1 VLFTAD
7 KLSLLSLG
15 GAVLVTSSIFII
27 LYYKDNSA
35 GGDAK
40 SVTTDSGTEIELP
53 PMHSALHTSLSL
65 EELYELEEGF
75 EDSDTENPLA
85 GARQNSQNTRH
96 TQHHAPP
103 RSAVAGTGKS
113 VGGAKFDFA
122 ALKASLASETD
133 SEWMKSDGEYQFAV
147 SWWHV
152 RVLRGL

>member
-35 GGDAK
+35 GGDTK

-85 GARQNSQNTRH
+85 GTRQPTQHTQH

-103 RSAVAGTGKS
+103 RSAAGNAVGTGS
-113 VGGAKFDFA
+113 GKFDFA

-133 SEWMKSDGEYQFAV
+133 SDWMKSDGEYPFHFSVCAAV
-147 SWWHV
+147 
-152 RVLRGL
+152 

>member
-7 KLSLLSLG
+7 KLSLHSLG

-35 GGDAK
+35 GGDTK
-40 SVTTDSGTEIELP
+40 SITSDSGTEIELP

-75 EDSDTENPLA
+75 EDSDTENPVA
-85 GARQNSQNTRH
+85 GVRQNLQNTRH
-96 TQHHAPP
+96 TQHHTPQ
-103 RSAVAGTGKS
+103 RSTAGNAVGTGS
-113 VGGAKFDFA
+113 AKFDFA

-133 SEWMKSDGEYQFAV
+133 SDWTKSDGEYQYPFGV
-147 SWWHV
+147 CSCCC
-152 RVLRGL
+152 